1 MKPIKFSKKLS
12 LNKKTIVNLNKNA
25 MIEVFGGGIPR
36 REVTD
41 PIDCPT
47 QCTNCTCTCGSLP
60 DVCICGVS
68 TA

>member
-12 LNKKTIVNLNKNA
+12 LNKKTIVNLNKDA

-47 QCTNCTCTCGSLP
+47 QCTNCTCTCGSY
-60 DVCICGVS
+60 VCICGDT